1 MNGPSW
7 ASTPAT
13 RKAMQANRSRDTEPE
28 LRLRRALHAR
38 GLRYRVCTSPIPGI
52 RRKLDVVFRPS
63 KVAVEMRGC
72 FWHGCPAHC
81 RLPTNNAQYWSD
93 KISRN
98 RRRDADTEERLQAAG
113 WVLVVV
119 WEHED
124 MDAASQMIERLVRQR
139 RLI

>member
-1 MNGPSW
+1 
-7 ASTPAT
+7 
-13 RKAMQANRSRDTEPE
+13 MQANRSRDTEPE